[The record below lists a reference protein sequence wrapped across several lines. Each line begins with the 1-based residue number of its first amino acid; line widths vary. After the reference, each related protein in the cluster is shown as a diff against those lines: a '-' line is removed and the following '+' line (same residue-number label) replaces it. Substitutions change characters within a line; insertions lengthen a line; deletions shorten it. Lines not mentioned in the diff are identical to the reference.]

1 MSERTYKT
9 SRAVICPADN
19 TMRTVYALDAQNPET
34 VLAHELRAFTEQMG
48 YSEIFPNFDRL
59 RIGVVH
65 PFAIILAQEVLE
77 QPKTTGIF
85 PSITIADSNASEDS
99 PVLSNDIVSFM
110 YTAQEVA
117 VLDGYRQAKEIFI
130 SDHGWARIL
139 DTVKTK
145 GSIAGTKRSYRTRNT
160 VNLNIWSENKDVTSF
175 LYDTVGHFLTQRRQ
189 AIHSQ
194 YAIDIGAISGG
205 RTGDINLDFGMLLYG
220 ANIQVGITMLHE
232 AVLFDTAVEAASEI
246 IIAPEHYSA

>member
-1 MSERTYKT
+1 MSENIYKT
-9 SRAVICPADN
+9 SRAVICAED
-19 TMRTVYALDAQNPET
+19 TTRRTVYALDAQNPET
-34 VLAHELRAFTEQMG
+34 VLAHELRAFVEQMG
-48 YSEIFPNFDRL
+48 YSEIFPNFDHL

-85 PSITIADSNASEDS
+85 PSVTIADSNASEDS
-99 PVLSNDIVSFM
+99 PVLSNDMFSFM

-130 SDHGWARIL
+130 SDSGWAKIL
-139 DTVKTK
+139 STVKAK
-145 GSIAGTKRSYRTRNT
+145 GRIAGTKRSYRTKNT
-160 VNLNIWSENKDVTSF
+160 LNFNIWSENKDITSF
-175 LYDTVGHFLTQRRQ
+175 LYDTVGHFLTQRRM

-232 AVLFDTAVEAASEI
+232 AVLFDTAVDAVSEMTI
-246 IIAPEHYSA
+246 TPTMDTV